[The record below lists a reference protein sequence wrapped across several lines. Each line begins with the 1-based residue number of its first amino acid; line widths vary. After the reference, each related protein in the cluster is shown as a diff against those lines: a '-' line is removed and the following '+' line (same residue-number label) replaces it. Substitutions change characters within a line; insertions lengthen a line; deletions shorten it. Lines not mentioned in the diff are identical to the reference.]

1 MLQEPP
7 LPTTYDTVA
16 YPSNLFERTQPER
29 LAVFAALHGLTP
41 PDVATARVLEIGC
54 GEGQNIIGLAAAW
67 PHAQFVGFDLAETA
81 IARGRELAAAAGLG
95 NVTLD
100 VRNALDAAQHIAP
113 GSFDYII
120 AHGVYAWVPEPVRA
134 AIMALIGHALSPHG
148 VAYISYNALP
158 GGHFRM
164 AMRDMLLH
172 EVSGIAD
179 PAARV
184 EAARD
189 FLKAHT
195 EIDAKKNISVEHMR
209 LLAEEMLERN
219 ASVLF
224 HDELGE
230 VFDPQLLTGV
240 VTAAGSAGLRY
251 LGDGEHVRLYEGF
264 LEPGEA
270 DFGDPDRTVLRKAQ
284 SIDFREARYFRI
296 SLFVRDE
303 ARPCRT
309 LDPDIISRFWI
320 STVLAWDEEQQK
332 FQAGDS
338 TFLDVDDAEMNAA
351 FHRIV
356 DARPGRLPVEGL
368 VLDEKRRRMFIKL
381 FSAGHVDF
389 HAAPAP
395 FVMEVGPKPAS
406 SPLIRA
412 EIAAE
417 KPILSRLDHKSLTI
431 DQPHVRA
438 LLAAANGKRTI
449 AEMAAELDGIFPADE
464 IVPALNAA
472 ARKALM
478 QA

>member
-1 MLQEPP
+1 M
-7 LPTTYDTVA
+7 PTTYDTVA
-16 YPSNLFERTQPER
+16 YPSKLFERTQPER

-41 PDVATARVLEIGC
+41 PPVDTARVLEIGC
-54 GEGQNIIGLAAAW
+54 GEGHNIIGLAAAW

-81 IARGRELAAAAGLG
+81 IARGRALAALAGLG
-95 NVTLD
+95 NVTLE

-158 GGHFRM
+158 GGYFRM

-195 EIDAKKNISVEHMR
+195 GIDAKKNISVEHMR
-209 LLAEEMLERN
+209 LLAEEMLDRD

-230 VFDPQLLTGV
+230 VFDPQLLSNV
-240 VTAAGSAGLRY
+240 VAAAGSAGLLY
-251 LGDGEHVRLYEGF
+251 LCDGEHVRLYEGF
-264 LEPGEA
+264 LEPGEDESGNA
-270 DFGDPDRTVLRKAQ
+270 DRMVLRKAQ
-284 SIDFREARYFRI
+284 SIDFLEACYFRL

-320 STVLAWDEEQQK
+320 STVLAWDEEKQK
-332 FQAGDS
+332 FHADDS
-338 TFLDVDDAEMNAA
+338 KFLDVDDAEMNAA
-351 FHRIV
+351 FHKIAA
-356 DARPGRLPVEGL
+356 ARPGRLPVEGL
-368 VLDEKRRRMFIKL
+368 IRDQQRRRMFVKL
-381 FSAGHVDF
+381 FAAGHVDF
-389 HAAPAP
+389 HTGPAP
-395 FVMEVGPKPAS
+395 FAMEVGPKPAS

-438 LLAAANGKRTI
+438 LLAAANGQRTI
-449 AEMAAELDGIFPADE
+449 AEMAAELGDTFPADE